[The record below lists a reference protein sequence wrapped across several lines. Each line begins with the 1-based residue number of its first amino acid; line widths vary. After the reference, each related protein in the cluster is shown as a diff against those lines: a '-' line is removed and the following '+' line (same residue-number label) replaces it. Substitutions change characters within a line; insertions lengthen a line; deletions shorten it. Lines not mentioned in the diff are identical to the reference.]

1 MTVSFSFEGDAPTPR
16 DAATVLVVR
25 DSPDGPEVFFVKRAA
40 AVRFMGGA
48 YVFPGGRLD
57 PEDADPAVAADL
69 EGDECARRLGEPEGS
84 RARALY
90 VAALRECLE
99 ESGLLLSAGEVAPDV
114 VDALRAALEPR
125 ERPSLAALLAQH
137 GVTLSLAALVPWSR
151 WVTPRQET
159 RRFDARFFIAQAPAD
174 VSRARHD
181 GGETVE
187 SAWLTP
193 REAIAR
199 ARRAEIV
206 LAPPTWRTLAEI
218 ADAPDVA
225 ALLSMP
231 RDASVPL
238 EPSVIAVG
246 DTFAVLLP
254 DDPEHHQAGSA
265 NARVGLPTRF
275 VYRDGAWETAG

>member
-1 MTVSFSFEGDAPTPR
+1 MTVSFSLEGDAPVAR

-25 DSPDGPEVFFVKRAA
+25 DSPAGPEVFFVKRAA
-40 AVRFMGGA
+40 AMRFMGGA

-57 PEDADPAVAADL
+57 PEDADPAVACDL
-69 EGDECARRLGEPEGS
+69 EAEECARRLGEPEGS
-84 RARALY
+84 RARALH

-99 ESGLLLSAGEVAPDV
+99 ESGLLLAAAAVEPDAA
-114 VDALRAALEPR
+114 DALRAALVPK

-137 GVTLSLAALVPWSR
+137 GVTLSCAALVPWSR

-159 RRFDARFFIAQAPAD
+159 RRFDARFFVAQAPAD

-181 GGETVE
+181 GAETVE
-187 SAWLTP
+187 SGWLTP

-225 ALLSMP
+225 ALLAMP
-231 RDASVPL
+231 REPSRAL
-238 EPSVIAVG
+238 EPSVVAVG
-246 DTFAVLLP
+246 ETFAVLLP
-254 DDPEHHQAGSA
+254 DDPGHPAATADQP
-265 NARVGLPTRF
+265 RTGLPTRF
-275 VYRDGAWETAG
+275 LYRDGAWEV